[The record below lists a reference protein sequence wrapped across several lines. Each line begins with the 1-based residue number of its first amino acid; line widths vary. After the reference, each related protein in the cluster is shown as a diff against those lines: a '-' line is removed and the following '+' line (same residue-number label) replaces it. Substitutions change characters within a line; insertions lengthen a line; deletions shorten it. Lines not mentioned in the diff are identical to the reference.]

1 MTESFAQIV
10 VARPTAAL
18 ILEPIELILA
28 STVIVASDALAEKLL
43 VSRQRRFM
51 LSIAVAVVAFPVAA
65 VWGHAEDALTMT
77 FGIYAMAAMLDRR
90 GQRWVGCWDSAS
102 SCSR

>member
-1 MTESFAQIV
+1 M
-10 VARPTAAL
+10 
-18 ILEPIELILA
+18 
-28 STVIVASDALAEKLL
+28 IVASDALAEKLL
-43 VSRQRRFM
+43 VPRQRRFV

-90 GQRWVGCWDSAS
+90 WSKMGWLLGFGIVLQPLLPSPFHFCWERLLGAS
-102 SCSR
+102 V